1 MKLNV
6 GQFLKKNSIAACCN
20 HFPGFLQIFL
30 RVETAFPASGNEVF
44 VKSFITTSVYGF
56 CVNFKPCA
64 FIQSFR
70 SYCWKALLKVS
81 VNQFS
86 SIFSVPNSG
95 SSFFPASG
103 NRFSIERYSF
113 RRVETDFFLVLF
125 YLDQIS
131 C

>member
-1 MKLNV
+1 MLLV
-6 GQFLKKNSIAACCN
+6 AT
-20 HFPGFLQIFL
+20 IFL
-30 RVETAFPASGNEVF
+30 VFCRYFYELKQLFPASGNEVF

-56 CVNFKPCA
+56 YVNFKPCA

-70 SYCWKALLKVS
+70 FYCWKALLKGS

-95 SSFFPASG
+95 SSLFPANG
-103 NRFSIERYSF
+103 NRFSIECYSF
-113 RRVETDFFLVLF
+113 RRVETDFFLVFF